1 MNNDNP
7 YGIEASNQYA
17 LWEERF
23 QPKEDIETLN
33 LREKMAKKLGAS
45 TLIYAV
51 FSTFCLYDNLSGI
64 TMPLFGIATLIYM
77 IYGLRQN
84 GVVIKRLSWY
94 YGAVIMSLAVSDFLT
109 GNPTIIFFNNVG
121 IVMMIFIF
129 LLHNVYDDSRWN
141 FGKTAKSVIESF
153 FLSIGALDDFRKDMA
168 VLKQRTSVAP
178 ISGEKKRIIKYVF
191 IGLVISVPVVG
202 FLVMLLC
209 SADLVFSNM
218 FGTVMERLFSAELDL
233 SIGIGIT
240 ITFLVIFFA
249 AYCIMRFF
257 SYKKISEEVYTNRN
271 LEPIIAIT
279 VLSMISVVYIM
290 FSVIQFVYLFRGEG
304 TPPGGYTYS
313 HYARE
318 GFFQLLTVSI
328 INFLMVL
335 FVNNRFRE
343 SLVLK
348 ILMTIIS
355 LCTYIMIA
363 SSYFRIKMYIDAYL
377 LTALR
382 IWVLWG
388 LAVLSLLFAAVI
400 ISIYKHDFPLFRY
413 SIIVVSVLYI
423 LIGYIRMDYVIADYN
438 LSHVNTENSFVTED
452 DDYLVTLSTDA
463 ALVIYQYGGDLA
475 ERYFS
480 NIQHFDKN
488 RSWRQFNLSAYTA
501 NMLADD

>member
-1 MNNDNP
+1 MDN
-7 YGIEASNQYA
+7 SNMIHTVSYDWRC
-17 LWEERF
+17 LETPEELDFRA
-23 QPKEDIETLN
+23 KT
-33 LREKMAKKLGAS
+33 AKKLGTA
-45 TLIYAV
+45 TLIYAA
-51 FSTFCLYDNLSGI
+51 FSTFCLYKNLSGV
-64 TMPLFGIATLIYM
+64 TMPFFGIATLIYM

-84 GVVIKRLSWY
+84 GVEIKRLSWF
-94 YGAVIMSLAVSDFLT
+94 YGTVIMSLAVSDFLT
-109 GNPTIIFFNNVG
+109 GDMTIIFFNNVG

-153 FLSIGALDDFRKDMA
+153 FLSMGELDDFRKDM
-168 VLKQRTSVAP
+168 VILKQRSSVAA

-191 IGLVISVPVVG
+191 LGLLVSVPVVG
-202 FLVMLLC
+202 FLIILLC
-209 SADLVFSNM
+209 SADLVFGSIFGNM
-218 FGTVMERLFSAELDL
+218 METLFGAHFNFG
-233 SIGIGIT
+233 IGIGIT
-240 ITFLVIFFA
+240 VTFLVIFFA

-257 SYKKISEEVYTNRN
+257 SNKKISEEVYINRN
-271 LEPIIAIT
+271 FEPIIAIT
-279 VLSMISVVYIM
+279 VLSLISVLYIL
-290 FSVIQFVYLFRGEG
+290 FSVVQFVYLFRGEG

-318 GFFQLLTVSI
+318 GFFQLLAVSI

-355 LCTYIMIA
+355 LCTYVMIA

-377 LTALR
+377 LTELR

-423 LIGYIRMDYVIADYN
+423 MIGYARMDYIIADYN
-438 LSHVNTENSFVTED
+438 LSHVSMNETYLTAD
-452 DDYLVTLSTDA
+452 DDYLATLSTDA
-463 ALVIYQYGGDLA
+463 APVIYQYGGDLA
-475 ERYFS
+475 EKYFS
-480 NIQHFDKN
+480 SVQHYDKK
-488 RSWRQFNLSAYTA
+488 RSWRQFNMSSYTA
-501 NMLADD
+501 HMLADD